1 MSSDDDDE
9 LFGPSSSI
17 QGGAAAADEE
27 LTLPRAAMNKMI
39 KEVMP
44 NIRVANEARELILQ
58 CSTEFI
64 HLLSSE
70 ANEIC
75 DKQQKKT
82 ISPEHVLQGIWIRIS
97 GWVLELGGG
106 MRIEVYKI
114 KVKLLKY
121 AYFLF

>member
-17 QGGAAAADEE
+17 QGGSAAADEE

-82 ISPEHVLQGIWIRIS
+82 ISPEHVLQGIWIRINNLKKHS
-97 GWVLELGGG
+97 V
-106 MRIEVYKI
+106 RIEVCKI
-114 KVKLLKY
+114 RVKLLKY
-121 AYFLF
+121 ACFSF